1 MNALDPKQVTFAQ
14 SDEGELGL
22 TLADGTRHTPIQCSR
37 LFPLTDPDHY
47 ISIQQGDD
55 KHHPEIGI
63 LKDLSALPPAQ
74 RQLIDEDL
82 NHQHFLPEIISIED
96 IRGLHG
102 IDEWSVTTDR
112 GPIAFFVSG
121 RKSNIVLTNDNMLL
135 VTDIEK
141 CRYRI
146 TDYTTLPPRAR
157 QMLERALP

>member
-1 MNALDPKQVTFAQ
+1 MNELDPKQVIFAT

-22 TLADGTRHTPIQCSR
+22 TLADGTRHTPIQCSC
-37 LFPLTDPDHY
+37 LFPLSDPEHY

-63 LKDLSALPPAQ
+63 IKDLSALLPEQ
-74 RQLIDEDL
+74 RQLIDQDL
-82 NHQHFLPEIISIED
+82 KHQHFLPEILSIED

-102 IDEWSVTTDR
+102 IDEWCVTTDR
-112 GPIAFFVSG
+112 GPITFFVSG
-121 RKSNIVLTNDNMLL
+121 RKSSIVLTNDNLLL

-146 TDYTTLPPRAR
+146 TDYTTLPLRAR